1 MMIEVEKQ
9 DVISVGDLLVEVD
22 TTGLEYY
29 YLVAANRIGSDVY
42 LIMLNSKKGQTVPIV
57 YEDYSNIEELNRK
70 CGLDKVSEY
79 SRLSLNG

>member
-1 MMIEVEKQ
+1 MIIEVEKQ
-9 DVISVGDLLVEVD
+9 DVISVGDLLVEID

-42 LIMLNSKKGQTVPIV
+42 LIMLNTKRGQKVPMV
-57 YEDYSNIEELNRK
+57 YETYPNIEELNRK